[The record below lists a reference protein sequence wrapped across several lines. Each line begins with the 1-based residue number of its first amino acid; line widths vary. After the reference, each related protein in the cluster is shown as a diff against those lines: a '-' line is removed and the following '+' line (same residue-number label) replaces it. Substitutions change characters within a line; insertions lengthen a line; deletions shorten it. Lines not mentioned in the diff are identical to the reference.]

1 MSAEM
6 TTSNRREASMKIDVH
21 GHMSAP
27 DSFYAW
33 KAGLLA
39 HRGAHGGKPPVI
51 SDDELRESY
60 LSPHPSFGNI
70 SHMEHVTGA
79 GIDLQL
85 LSPRPY
91 QAMHSE
97 QPAKIVEWFTAESN
111 NLIQRAAELFPG
123 QFKGIAG
130 LPQSPDLEP
139 KQWIAEL
146 RRAVTELGFVGLML
160 NTDPYEGTK
169 TPLALGDRYWYP
181 VYEAA
186 VELNVPI
193 LLHSAGCKPPAR
205 EPYSLHFIQEET
217 IAVWSLLESSVFT
230 DFPDLHII
238 VPHGG
243 GAIPYQVGRFLPSI
257 ARSGVSYI
265 DKLRQLWFDSCLY
278 TQDALEL
285 LFKTVGTDRVLFG
298 SEKPGTGSQIDPAT
312 GRWFDDIHLLIDD
325 IEWLD
330 ETQRLQLFESNARSL
345 FRLLQTSWPGPS
357 GVLQILTTE
366 RECCEYDENDRQEQR
381 SQYGPQDRD
390 VLPGRQRGG
399 RRGEGRR

>member
-1 MSAEM
+1 M
-6 TTSNRREASMKIDVH
+6 
-21 GHMSAP
+21 
-27 DSFYAW
+27 
-33 KAGLLA
+33 
-39 HRGAHGGKPPVI
+39 
-51 SDDELRESY
+51 
-60 LSPHPSFGNI
+60 
-70 SHMEHVTGA
+70 
-79 GIDLQL
+79 
-85 LSPRPY
+85 
-91 QAMHSE
+91 
-97 QPAKIVEWFTAESN
+97 
-111 NLIQRAAELFPG
+111 
-123 QFKGIAG
+123 
-130 LPQSPDLEP
+130 
-139 KQWIAEL
+139 
-146 RRAVTELGFVGLML
+146 
-160 NTDPYEGTK
+160 
-169 TPLALGDRYWYP
+169 
-181 VYEAA
+181 
-186 VELNVPI
+186 
-193 LLHSAGCKPPAR
+193 
-205 EPYSLHFIQEET
+205 
-217 IAVWSLLESSVFT
+217 FT